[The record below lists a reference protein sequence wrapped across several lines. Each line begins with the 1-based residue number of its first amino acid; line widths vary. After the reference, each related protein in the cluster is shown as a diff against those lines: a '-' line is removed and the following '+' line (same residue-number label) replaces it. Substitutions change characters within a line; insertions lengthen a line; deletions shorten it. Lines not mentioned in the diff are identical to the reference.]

1 MQAFDDVIFPLSI
14 GREASV
20 SPAFSTQTVESV
32 SGHER
37 RSSDWAD
44 ARLRYDAGPGVRSES
59 DLVLLLEFFRAR
71 RGAAR
76 CALRSMARRRAL
88 QSSSTISRPLRGSRG
103 YTSKICS

>member
-76 CALRSMARRRAL
+76 GFRFADPFDAASA
-88 QSSSTISRPLRGSRG
+88 PWG
-103 YTSKICS
+103 